1 MMRITP
7 PTWRE
12 LCAGLLH
19 LLYPNLC
26 VGCEQDLPGSGHC
39 FCLSCRRKLHPTD
52 MHLSQSNAF
61 TERFWGRLPIVTGSA
76 LYYFNRKS
84 PIQKALHRLKY
95 QNQADI
101 GIRLGNV
108 FGRLLKQSPYYQ
120 ELEGIVPV
128 PLHPKKERLRGYNQ
142 SAMLA
147 KGLADALQ
155 IPVMTNVLI
164 RTAYSESQTRKKR
177 MARFDNV
184 QEVFAVQHPDRIRGK
199 HLLLVDDVLTTGA
212 TLEACG
218 SALLDIPSV
227 RLSMATIA
235 VAVH

>member
-1 MMRITP
+1 MLP
-7 PTWRE
+7 SLKD
-12 LCAGLLH
+12 LCRGLLH

-26 VGCEQDLPGSGHC
+26 VGCENDMPVGYGC
-39 FCLSCRRKLHPTD
+39 FCLSCQRKLHQAN
-52 MHLSQSNAF
+52 MHLTQTNAF
-61 TERFWGRLPIVTGSA
+61 TDRFWGRIPIVTGTA
-76 LYYFNRKS
+76 LYYFSRKS

-101 GIRLGNV
+101 GIRIGRQ
-108 FGRLLKQSPYYQ
+108 FGYLLKQSPLY
-120 ELEGIVPV
+120 EDLEGIVPV

-147 KGLADALQ
+147 TGLADVLRV
-155 IPVMTNVLI
+155 PVMTGVLL
-164 RTAYSESQTRKKR
+164 RNAYSESQTRKKR

-184 QEVFAVQHPDRIRGK
+184 HDVFAVRQLNRIQGK

-218 SALLDIPSV
+218 EVLLRVPAV

-235 VAVH
+235 IAVH